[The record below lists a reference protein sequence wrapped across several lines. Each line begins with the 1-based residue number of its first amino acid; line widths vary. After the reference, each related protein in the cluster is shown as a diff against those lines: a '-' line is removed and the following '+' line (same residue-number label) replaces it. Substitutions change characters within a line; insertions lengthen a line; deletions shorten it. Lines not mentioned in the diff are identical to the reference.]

1 MGVLVCELEDN
12 ILLDFHKSSHP
23 SKTEFNNCFIIH
35 SKYFEVL
42 PSLPPRRLFSKLWP
56 ISRVRFRDSCQI
68 LSKNSYHRLSDLFCV
83 FLHFFSSV
91 FVKKIEPFL
100 SRIAVKAIFFS
111 SPLVN
116 KQLGDR
122 AWSITYFEDKSNT
135 STLSNWWYISPYT
148 YQPWYISPYHL
159 PNIVNTSC

>member
-1 MGVLVCELEDN
+1 MVSLNFQLRFVFFLELPFSREKGLQKPISKITVTVGMLVCELEDN

-23 SKTEFNNCFIIH
+23 TKTEFNNCFIIH

-42 PSLPPRRLFSKLWP
+42 PSLPPRRLFSKLWSIK

-91 FVKKIEPFL
+91 LVKKLSHFFL
-100 SRIAVKAIFFS
+100 
-111 SPLVN
+111 
-116 KQLGDR
+116 G
-122 AWSITYFEDKSNT
+122 
-135 STLSNWWYISPYT
+135 
-148 YQPWYISPYHL
+148 
-159 PNIVNTSC
+159 